1 MDVIKTRQFCKI
13 SKMTISELRAL
24 PLFKVHEKDI
34 TETAMA
40 MTTGMIPEVT
50 ALEAKSWRAAAQAS

>member
-40 MTTGMIPEVT
+40 MASGKIPAVT
-50 ALEAKSWRAAAQAS
+50 ALEAK